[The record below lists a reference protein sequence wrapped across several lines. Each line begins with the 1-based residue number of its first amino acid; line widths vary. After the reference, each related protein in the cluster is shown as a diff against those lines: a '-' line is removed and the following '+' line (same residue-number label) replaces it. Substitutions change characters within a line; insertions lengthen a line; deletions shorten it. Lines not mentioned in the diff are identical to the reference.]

1 MAPRPIATMPD
12 EFRAK
17 EGRDVRPRSFSCV
30 GYVLAIGV
38 FVSLPSWIS
47 VSTAADP
54 QAPVKLGQKSV
65 TVYPVVVTPNK
76 DLVSGLG
83 KRLGEVVGMLLER
96 ADMKDVRLSD
106 AEFLPKEGD
115 KVDQVATAFGKFVAE
130 QKIDTPYALLG
141 EILGERGKGIDAIRT
156 IVVNAKGNVVFA
168 EEVPSD
174 AFAKSASVVPKDP
187 MTCCVFIA
195 QHLRGPWGLSN
206 PLRKDAPDG
215 KVQEKWRERSG
226 IPTDEEIAAIK
237 KREEKL
243 RKHLAESSL
252 IICPAYVGQEPAPKT
267 PGELTAML
275 ADVGFA
281 SVQATEK
288 GPDLRVQG
296 SPNEQEVLWRT
307 ARKVRA
313 YFKEHTPA
321 SDYVLVADFAIGHG
335 EKGIEVEAVHWFLC
349 DQQGDWVIVDYQ
361 NSHHSDFQKIAPN
374 SVEDCLEL
382 VKVRVKKRLAEAN

>member
-1 MAPRPIATMPD
+1 M
-12 EFRAK
+12 RA
-17 EGRDVRPRSFSCV
+17 RSFGWV

-38 FVSLPSWIS
+38 FVSLPAWIS
-47 VSTAADP
+47 VSKAAEP
-54 QAPVKLGQKSV
+54 QASVKLGEKSV
-65 TVYPVVVTPNK
+65 TVYPIVVTPNK
-76 DLVSGLG
+76 NLVSGFG
-83 KRLGEVVGMLLER
+83 KRIGEVVGMLLER
-96 ADMKDVRLSD
+96 ADMKNVRLSD
-106 AEFLPKEGD
+106 AEFLPKEGET
-115 KVDQVATAFGKFVAE
+115 VDQVATAFGKFVAE

-156 IVVNAKGNVVFA
+156 IVVDAKGNVVLA
-168 EEVPSD
+168 EEVRSD
-174 AFAKSASVVPKDP
+174 AFAKSAPMVPKDP

-195 QHLRGPWGLSN
+195 QRLRGPWGLSD
-206 PLRKDAPDG
+206 PLRKDAPNG

-243 RKHLAESSL
+243 QKHLAESSL
-252 IICPAYVGQEPAPKT
+252 TICPAYAGQEPAPET
-267 PGELTAML
+267 PGKLKAML

-281 SVQATEK
+281 SVQATQK
-288 GPDLRVQG
+288 GPDLIVQG

-321 SDYVLVADFAIGHG
+321 SEYVLVADFAIGHG
-335 EKGIEVEAVHWFLC
+335 GKGIEVGAVHWFLC

-361 NSHHSDFQKIAPN
+361 NSHHRDFQEIDPD

-382 VKVRVKKRLAEAN
+382 VKVRIKKRLAEAN

>member
-1 MAPRPIATMPD
+1 M
-12 EFRAK
+12 
-17 EGRDVRPRSFSCV
+17 RPRSFGWM
-30 GYVLAIGV
+30 GYVVAIGV
-38 FVSLPSWIS
+38 FASLAGWIS
-47 VSTAADP
+47 VSTAAETK
-54 QAPVKLGQKSV
+54 APVKLGEKSV

-76 DLVSGLG
+76 NLVSDFR
-83 KRLGEVVGMLLER
+83 KRIGEVVGMLLER

-130 QKIDTPYALLG
+130 QKIETPYALLG

-156 IVVNAKGNVVFA
+156 IVVDAKGNVVLA
-168 EEVPSD
+168 EEVCSD
-174 AFAKSASVVPKDP
+174 AFAKSAPMVPKDP

-195 QHLRGPWGLSN
+195 YRLRTPWGLSD
-206 PLRKDAPDG
+206 PLRKDAPGG
-215 KVQEKWRERSG
+215 KVQEQWRERSG
-226 IPTDEEIAAIK
+226 IPADKEVAAIK
-237 KREEKL
+237 TREEKL

-252 IICPAYVGQEPAPKT
+252 VICPAYAGQEPAPETSGK
-267 PGELTAML
+267 LAAML
-275 ADVGFA
+275 ADAGFA
-281 SVQATEK
+281 SVQAAEK
-288 GPDLRVQG
+288 GPDLKVQG

-321 SDYVLVADFAIGHG
+321 SEYVLVADFGIGHG
-335 EKGIEVEAVHWFLC
+335 EEGTKVGAVHWFLC

-361 NSHHSDFQKIAPN
+361 NSHHRDFQGIDPN